1 MTAGFG
7 GGPGV
12 PGGWTV
18 VDPRDEDVQR
28 IADFAVVTKYPEHK
42 PQFLVV
48 LAKKQVVAGLNYD
61 LTVEVSSE
69 NLCRVDHFQVW
80 DRFGELTLTQHDT
93 LVDTC
98 GSIPFGLRGA
108 NAVEGHLHRD
118 PKQRHS

>member
-1 MTAGFG
+1 MNALFLLALLLLVSVMMTAGAG

-48 LAKKQVVAGLNYD
+48 LAKKQVYLMF
-61 LTVEVSSE
+61 LIPS
-69 NLCRVDHFQVW
+69 LCFCVYSNIHVVLFL
-80 DRFGELTLTQHDT
+80 F
-93 LVDTC
+93 
-98 GSIPFGLRGA
+98 
-108 NAVEGHLHRD
+108 
-118 PKQRHS
+118 